1 MYETPLLDLPTG
13 VCTFYMDTTDPRTP
27 AVAIA
32 SGSFVYI
39 YKNLRPYFKFTLPHL
54 EVNMIV
60 QDTHMYC
67 TIVEYITLHVNII
80 TDVLVQVYYN
90 VLIFYIVV
98 KFHRSCSLDSSERG
112 TA

>member
-60 QDTHMYC
+60 HDTHMYC
-67 TIVEYITLHVNII
+67 AIVEYITLHVNII

-90 VLIFYIVV
+90 VHNNILIFFLYI
-98 KFHRSCSLDSSERG
+98 HCS
-112 TA
+112 